1 MNNNYAL
8 NFQQLP
14 SGVQTALMNYTYNY
28 GRLQGDILNDV
39 GNLDWSQL
47 GNDLIALGGRFV
59 ASGEA
64 VLSYIQ
70 KKELPSKGLPC

>member
-8 NFQQLP
+8 NFQQIP
-14 SGVQTALMNYTYNY
+14 SGMQTALMNYTYNY
-28 GRLQGDILNDV
+28 GSLQGNILNDV

-47 GNDLIALGGRFV
+47 GSDLIALGGRFV